1 MRDSTRGASFSAT
14 RASLPC
20 VNPRAV
26 YAAGMLATEATI
38 ESALGDLQELPT
50 PVSSWRVEIGLD
62 ASDQRAVWVWA
73 MLDDEEVD
81 IDTGEQLR
89 DVVREAVQRET
100 GDEHWVYIRF
110 RSASEPDPEA

>member
-1 MRDSTRGASFSAT
+1 MS
-14 RASLPC
+14 
-20 VNPRAV
+20 
-26 YAAGMLATEATI
+26 ATEATI

-62 ASDQRAVWVWA
+62 AADDPAVWVWA

-89 DVVREAVQRET
+89 NVVREAVQRET
-100 GDEHWVYIRF
+100 GDERWVYIRF
-110 RSASEPDPEA
+110 RSASKPAPEA